1 MGKSIEDILK
11 QIELERSQRIN
22 EEQSKL
28 DEINQQRDLARKE
41 WNKRLSMY
49 ESISNESTSP
59 AAGAGGGSINEVIE
73 YLTWIYISGDD
84 LEYKVMSFSPSS
96 IEIES
101 QNPFT
106 KKIQMLRGYPSI
118 YYINNNKNITIEYN
132 DDRTL
137 ESLILFLK
145 NNKN

>member
-1 MGKSIEDILK
+1 MYNLKKDTIILFYANWCGYCK
-11 QIELERSQRIN
+11 TFMPIWKELKTKIN
-22 EEQSKL
+22 T
-28 DEINQQRDLARKE
+28 KE
-41 WNKRLSMY
+41 YN
-49 ESISNESTSP
+49 I
-59 AAGAGGGSINEVIE
+59 
-73 YLTWIYISGDD
+73 
-84 LEYKVMSFSPSS
+84 

-118 YYINNNKNITIEYN
+118 FYINNNKDITIEYN

>member
-1 MGKSIEDILK
+1 MNITIPHQEEYNNLTCHIVGLNPISKKELIE
-11 QIELERSQRIN
+11 ELNKKVFNPID
-22 EEQSKL
+22 L

-96 IEIES
+96 I
-101 QNPFT
+101 
-106 KKIQMLRGYPSI
+106 
-118 YYINNNKNITIEYN
+118 
-132 DDRTL
+132 
-137 ESLILFLK
+137 
-145 NNKN
+145 